1 MATKQDV
8 YLHYKLFALC
18 MFHFFHKF
26 ICIIKME
33 YGNATTTKELYKIL
47 FSHFRQ
53 ARTGAGSSKLGR
65 RDSHANSC
73 S

>member
-1 MATKQDV
+1 
-8 YLHYKLFALC
+8 

-47 FSHFRQ
+47 FSHPRQ